1 MVALT
6 YNPEI
11 FSVQNQGEA
20 KRIILTP
27 EDSSTESRWAS
38 ETPMVADLVARH
50 CGLGSGSVV
59 LDYGCGIG
67 RVAKELIARHGCHVI
82 GVDISPSMRA
92 LSVEYVDSDGFFA
105 CSPAS
110 LTLLISGG
118 LRVDIA
124 VSIWVLQHCLR
135 PAEDIELLRRAIK
148 PGGSLFVMNN
158 LHRAVPTLEKGWA
171 NDGIDIRKTLSNTF
185 ALHAEQVLASPLVP
199 PALSGITFWAA
210 YRSERR

>member
-1 MVALT
+1 
-6 YNPEI
+6 
-11 FSVQNQGEA
+11 
-20 KRIILTP
+20 
-27 EDSSTESRWAS
+27 
-38 ETPMVADLVARH
+38 MVADLVARH

-82 GVDISPSMRA
+82 GVDISPGMRA

-110 LTLLISGG
+110 LMLLISGG

-135 PAEDIELLRRAIK
+135 PAEDIELLRRAINAALCLLSLTGRLDAGKGVGQRTASTSGRLSATISPFK
-148 PGGSLFVMNN
+148 PNKSLPVRRCRRPFRELRFGLPIEASRGSCR
-158 LHRAVPTLEKGWA
+158 RARVRPVS
-171 NDGIDIRKTLSNTF
+171 RKL
-185 ALHAEQVLASPLVP
+185 Q
-199 PALSGITFWAA
+199 
-210 YRSERR
+210 R